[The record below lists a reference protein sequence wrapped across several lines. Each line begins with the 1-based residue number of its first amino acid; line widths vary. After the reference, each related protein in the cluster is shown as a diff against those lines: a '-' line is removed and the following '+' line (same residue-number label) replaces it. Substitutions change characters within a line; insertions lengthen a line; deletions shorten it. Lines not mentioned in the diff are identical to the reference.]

1 MAKRVV
7 AVVKLQIDAGKAMA
21 GPPVGPALAPH
32 QINLMEFVKQ
42 YNAQTSSQVGSIVPV
57 EVTIYEDRSF
67 SFVLKTPPAS
77 ELLKKAAGLEKG
89 AKTPGRE
96 APLTVSR
103 DKVRE
108 IAEQKMKDLNAK
120 DVEAAMRV
128 IEGTARSMGMVV
140 QD

>member
-1 MAKRVV
+1 MAKKVM
-7 AVVKLQIDAGKAMA
+7 AVVKLQIEAGKAMA

-42 YNAQTSSQVGSIVPV
+42 YNAQTASQVGSIVPA
-57 EVTIYEDRSF
+57 EVTIFEDRSF

-77 ELLKKAAGLEKG
+77 ELLRKAAGVEKG
-89 AKTPGRE
+89 SGAAGRE
-96 APLTVSR
+96 EPIAVSR

-120 DVEAAMRV
+120 DIEGAMRIV
-128 IEGTARSMGMVV
+128 EGTARSMGMTV